1 MLFSVF
7 MLALRSV
14 RRNLLRSF
22 LTILGIVIGVSAVIT
37 MVTLGNGATQAIEAK
52 ITSLGTN
59 LLMVSPGQRIGGGG
73 GHGGVPQFIEADGAA
88 IAAQIGGVAAVAPLG
103 RANATVVANGRNW
116 ATSVVGSTNA
126 WFETG
131 NWLLASGRLFAP
143 DEQLSGGAVCIVG
156 ETVRRELWGGTV
168 GETGLGQQLRV
179 KQFSCDV
186 IGVLAAK
193 GQGGMGD
200 QDDTVVLPLHTL
212 QRRVTGSRKVSVL
225 MVSMQDGSDSAP
237 LKASLRQLLRE
248 RRHLA
253 TTEDDNFNVFDTQQ
267 LADTLSSTM
276 GVLTSLLGAVAAV
289 SLLVGGIGIMNI
301 MLVSV
306 TERTREI
313 GLRLAVGALEGEVLL
328 QFLIEAVVLSA
339 LGGVVGVIIATAAS
353 IVLSGVMGVPYTFD
367 PTINLLSLLFS
378 AAIGV
383 VFGYFPARRAA
394 RMDPIEALRHE

>member
-14 RRNLLRSF
+14 QRNVLRSF
-22 LTILGIVIGVSAVIT
+22 LTVLGIVIGVSAVIT
-37 MVTLGNGATQAIEAK
+37 MVTLGNGATQAIEEK

-73 GHGGVPQFIEADGAA
+73 GGVPQFTEADAEA
-88 IAAQIGGVAAVAPLG
+88 IRSQIGGVTAVAPQS
-103 RANATVVANGRNW
+103 RTSATVVANGRNW
-116 ATSVVGSTNA
+116 ATTVSGSTNE
-126 WFETG
+126 WFTTG
-131 NWLLASGRLFAP
+131 NWVLASGRSFEP
-143 DEQLSGGAVCIVG
+143 EEQLSGAAVCVIG
-156 ETVRRELWGGTV
+156 ETVRRELFGGTE
-168 GETGLGQQLRV
+168 GETGLGEALRI

-186 IGVLAAK
+186 VGILAPK

-200 QDDTVVLPLHTL
+200 QDDAVLVPLHTL
-212 QRRVTGSRKVSVL
+212 QRRVTGNRKVSFL
-225 MVSMQDGSDSAP
+225 MVSMAEGSDSTP
-237 LKASLRQLLRE
+237 LKASLQQLLRE
-248 RRHLA
+248 RRKLA
-253 TTEDDNFNVFDTQQ
+253 DTDDDNFNIFDTQQ

-313 GLRLAVGALEGEVLL
+313 GLRLAVGALESEVLL

-339 LGGVVGVIIATAAS
+339 LGGLVGIVVATAAS
-353 IVLSGVMGVPYTFD
+353 YGLSGVMGVPYSFD
-367 PTINLLSLLFS
+367 LSINLLALVFS
-378 AAIGV
+378 AFIGV
-383 VFGYFPARRAA
+383 VFGYFPARSAA